1 MSVKFSPLAALH
13 VASAYHDEKSTSR
26 LRDRTPIDAAFL
38 AGIGCAER
46 DEVWRSKL
54 DADAH

>member
-1 MSVKFSPLAALH
+1 MSVKFSPLAAVH
-13 VASAYHDEKSTSR
+13 VASAYHDGKSTSR

-46 DEVWRSKL
+46 DEVWRSQL